1 MIIDLNLDKEFIG
14 KKIIVT
20 GASRGLGAAIC
31 KTLANKG
38 AELVMMS
45 RSKDEMENLKNS
57 LKNSNKHLIIKVDLL
72 KNEKIKPAIFEAINF
87 LKKIDIVIHAAGG
100 GFGLKKPLI
109 ENKDLNLIFQANL
122 GAVAE
127 INRLIILKKK
137 KKDLIKLIHVGSIA
151 SSEAVGS
158 VGYNVAKSALSAYV
172 KSLGREMYKDKIIA
186 TGILPGGFIAP
197 GNSMERFKNKNMRD
211 YKKFIRER
219 LPRKIM
225 GNVNEIVPM
234 LLFLCS
240 KNSSMM
246 GGCMVPI
253 DAGEGKNY
261 LI

>member
-1 MIIDLNLDKEFIG
+1 MIDLNLDKEFIG

-20 GASRGLGAAIC
+20 GASRGLGAATC
-31 KTLANKG
+31 KILANKG

-45 RSKDEMENLKNS
+45 RSKDDMENLKNS

-72 KNEKIKPAIFEAINF
+72 KNEKIKAAIFKAINF
-87 LKKIDIVIHAAGG
+87 LKKIDVVIHAAGG

-127 INRLIILKKK
+127 INRLIILKKE
-137 KKDLIKLIHVGSIA
+137 KDLIKLIHVGSIA

-197 GNSMERFKNKNMRD
+197 GNSMERFKNKK
-211 YKKFIRER
+211 Y
-219 LPRKIM
+219 
-225 GNVNEIVPM
+225 
-234 LLFLCS
+234 
-240 KNSSMM
+240 
-246 GGCMVPI
+246 
-253 DAGEGKNY
+253 EG
-261 LI
+261 LQ